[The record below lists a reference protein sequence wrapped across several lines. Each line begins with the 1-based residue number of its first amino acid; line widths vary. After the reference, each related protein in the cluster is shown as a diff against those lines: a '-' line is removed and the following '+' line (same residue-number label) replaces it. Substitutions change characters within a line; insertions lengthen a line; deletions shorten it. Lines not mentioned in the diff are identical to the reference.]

1 MSRFQSM
8 GVLMQGIFIL
18 IFLYLY
24 YYNKGH
30 SNCSGNIEVHVA
42 TPTDISVDD
51 LYISMFIKR

>member
-1 MSRFQSM
+1 M

-51 LYISMFIKR
+51 LYISMFIKK